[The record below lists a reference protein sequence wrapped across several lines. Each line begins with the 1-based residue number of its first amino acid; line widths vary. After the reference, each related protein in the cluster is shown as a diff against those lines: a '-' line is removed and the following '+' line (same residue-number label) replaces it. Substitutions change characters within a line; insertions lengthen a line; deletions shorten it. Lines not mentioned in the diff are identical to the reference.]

1 MINKNITEKRKEAM
15 FYILKNG
22 ESYATG
28 LAEDTDND
36 RANMTRILNELEEIN
51 ILENS
56 NNGRREKFFDLT
68 ETGREMAFFL
78 KQVERLKEEL

>member
-1 MINKNITEKRKEAM
+1 MINKNITEKRKEVM
-15 FYILKNG
+15 LYILNNR
-22 ESYATG
+22 EAYATG

-36 RANMTRILNELEEIN
+36 RASMTRILNELEEIN

-68 ETGREMAFFL
+68 ETGKEMAFFL
-78 KQVERLKEEL
+78 KQIERLKKKL